1 MEKHLR
7 NCAKD
12 AAMRKGLFEGRIIIM
27 QKQTK
32 YAILMQV
39 WNEITKEKKYDR
51 SNRTN

>member
-32 YAILMQV
+32 YAMLMQV
-39 WNEITKEKKYDR
+39 WNGDNKGEKL
-51 SNRTN
+51 